1 MRLRT
6 ERRLVLALLAC
17 SLLPLAVLG
26 GLAAAGFARLG
37 HELTAAQSELLDARA
52 RQTALGAALRA
63 ADRASSLLQ
72 RSLADLRLLGHLP
85 AEPSVYQEFCRTH
98 LAPVRTGSGPGSPVI
113 WPPLYLRAGYRA
125 GAEGFEV
132 GPFEPPSPIAI
143 PDSPTPSDTGF
154 WFEAEAASSE
164 TPRGLSRITVSWTP
178 TQGAPGPVVWVDL
191 DLLHLENLV
200 ATLPAPTCLVFFDK
214 GGTPHRIGPPLPAAA
229 LLQPVFDPLT
239 DADAGQL
246 GVRWVDL
253 DGTAAAAVPFRWSP
267 VEVDEGVLGYAVA
280 AVPPVSR
287 AAEVRAMQALA
298 GRYARAAVLL
308 TFLTAGVITA
318 VALLVAR
325 RALRPWTRLRER
337 VSALVPEEPGGTD
350 EVAAIADTMD
360 RLAQEVQRSAG
371 RLQETEARFREF
383 LEMTPDG
390 IAVLDTAGT
399 VLHANSAFCQI
410 LRRPP
415 GQVLGLSPREILAEP
430 RAWPAVVARL
440 RQRQRIRN
448 YELPLRRADGK
459 TVAALW
465 SLRLA
470 LVEDREQVEA
480 VVRDISEIKEAQERE
495 REKTE
500 DLFRVY
506 GELQRAREVLERLE
520 SKPDARVPPGATD
533 QVRTEFLLQMSHELR
548 TPLNCIIGYS
558 EAMIQGLDGPLTPDQ
573 AQSLERIAESG
584 RRLLRLIE
592 NILDL
597 SRLESGRVSIAPCP
611 VDVKAVAEAVLHQAR
626 ALVGGRPVRLSL
638 EAPAGTPRAWADPDR
653 LAQILFNLVGNA
665 AKFTPHGEIR
675 VSVREAG
682 PGHLEVTVADTGPG
696 IPAEERERIFE
707 KFARGKNAGT
717 EGAGLGLAIC
727 RELVER
733 MGGTIWVESEPGRG
747 SVFGFTLPT
756 TREAFDLDRDASV

>member
-1 MRLRT
+1 ML
-6 ERRLVLALLAC
+6 LVC

-37 HELTAAQSELLDARA
+37 QELTRAQADLLDARA

-85 AEPSVYQEFCRTH
+85 ADPAVYQEFCRTH
-98 LAPVRTGSGPGSPVI
+98 LAPVRTGSTPDSPVI

-125 GAEGFEV
+125 PSAAEGFAV
-132 GPFEPPSPIAI
+132 GPFESPSPVVP
-143 PDSPTPSDTGF
+143 PDSPTPSGTGF
-154 WFEAEAASSE
+154 WLEAGGGSSE
-164 TPRGLSRITVSWTP
+164 MPRVLSRITVSWTP
-178 TQGAPGPVVWVDL
+178 APGPPGPVVWVDL
-191 DLLHLENLV
+191 DLQHLENLV
-200 ATLPAPTCLVFFDK
+200 ATLPVPTCLVFFDQE
-214 GGTPHRIGPPLPAAA
+214 GTPHRIGAPLPAAA
-229 LLQPVFDPLT
+229 LLRPVSGPAAAPDT
-239 DADAGQL
+239 GEL
-246 GVRWVDL
+246 GVRWVDG
-253 DGTAAAAVPFRWSP
+253 DGAAAAAVPFRWSP
-267 VEVDEGVLGYAVA
+267 VEVNEGVLGYAVA
-280 AVPPVSR
+280 AVPAVSR
-287 AAEVRAMQALA
+287 AAEVRTVQALA

-308 TFLTAGVITA
+308 TLLTAGAITA

-325 RALRPWTRLRER
+325 RAVRPWARLRER
-337 VSALVPEEPGGTD
+337 VSALVPEESGETD
-350 EVAAIADTMD
+350 EVTAIADTMD
-360 RLAQEVQRSAG
+360 RLAQEVEKSTG

-390 IAVLDTAGT
+390 IAVLDPAGT
-399 VLHANSAFCQI
+399 VLHANSALCQI

-415 GQVLGLSPREILAEP
+415 GQVLGLPAREVLAEP

-470 LVEDREQVEA
+470 IVDGREQVEA
-480 VVRDISEIKEAQERE
+480 VVRDVSEVKEAQERE

-520 SKPDARVPPGATD
+520 AKPEAGAFPEERDRVRAE
-533 QVRTEFLLQMSHELR
+533 VLMQMSHELR

-573 AQSLERIAESG
+573 AHSLERIAESG

-597 SRLESGRVSIAPCP
+597 SRIESGRVGIAPCP

-626 ALVGGRPVRLSL
+626 ALVGGKPVRLSL
-638 EAPAGTPRAWADPDR
+638 SVPAGTPRAWADPDR
-653 LAQILFNLVGNA
+653 IAQVLFNLVGNA
-665 AKFTPHGEIR
+665 VKFTPQGEIR

-696 IPAEERERIFE
+696 IPAEDRERIFE

-756 TREAFDLDRDASV
+756 AREAFDLDRDASV